1 MEAVINEALGWVL
14 IWDRALFFWIN
25 DGWANPFCDVVVG
38 GATWLGNAGVL
49 AVIVLPALWALD
61 RRRFWQN
68 AFILVL
74 ALVLSGM
81 ASHLLKVLVHRPRPL
96 KDMADLIAAGQV
108 SIHVLWQPLRENS
121 MPSGHANTVF
131 AVATSLG
138 FLYRRWIALF
148 LSLAILTGLS
158 RVYVGAHYPSDVIVG
173 AFIGISGAVVVHI
186 VHARWCRGRDGLGH
200 SVVREQEMKK
210 GITE

>member
-25 DGWANPFCDVVVG
+25 DGWANPVCDVVIG
-38 GATWLGNAGVL
+38 GATWLGNGVVL
-49 AVIVLPALWALD
+49 AAITLPALWTLD
-61 RRRFWQN
+61 RSRFWRHV
-68 AFILVL
+68 FLLCL
-74 ALVLSGM
+74 ALVLSGVVG
-81 ASHLLKVLVHRPRPL
+81 HFVKVLVHRPRPL
-96 KDMADLIAAGQV
+96 KDMADLIALGQA

-131 AVATSLG
+131 AVAISLG

-173 AFIGISGAVVVHI
+173 ACIGISSAVVAVG
-186 VHARWCRGRDGLGH
+186 VYNRWRRGHDGLGH